1 MQRVSAWL
9 VILGLWL
16 VPTLAPAD
24 VTERIRHR
32 LEVLQ
37 APGELEAGGERLYA
51 TAVLQR
57 FYEARGYRPIWFDDM
72 APREALTGLPAAIA
86 AAEREGLL
94 PGHYHLAALESVLA
108 QLASQPAPQRDSR
121 VVTDA
126 ELLASDAFLL
136 LAKHY
141 ADGKV
146 DPTRVDPGWF
156 LDRADTALIADLE
169 QAARGDMG
177 TPARVLAGFLP
188 PQPAYAA
195 LRERLAL
202 QRSLLSGQW
211 TPVPA
216 GPTLREGDRGERV
229 AALRQRLRELNDL
242 SDDAGDDAAGDEQ
255 ALPEETLFDAPLAA
269 AVRRFQRRHGLE
281 ADAVVGARTLE
292 ALNVSPEARIEQLR
306 VNMERWRWLPADL
319 GDEHIL
325 VNIAGFFMTVMS
337 GGEEVMRQ
345 RVVVGRPYRRTPVF
359 TGRMTYL
366 VLNPSWEVPHSLAV
380 QDQLPQIRRD
390 PNYLSDMGFQVLRGW
405 GAQEQRIDPATVDWQ
420 ALGPRNFP
428 YRLRQSPGPRNAL
441 GQAKFMFPN
450 SHNVY
455 LHDTPARGLFA
466 REDRAASSGCIRVS
480 DPVGLTEWLLGGPG
494 RPQVMSREQ
503 IRRTLDQ
510 GAETTVR
517 LGRAV
522 PVHLLYWT
530 AWVEADGQVYYVRDV
545 YDRDAAVHRALNEAP
560 PR

>member
-1 MQRVSAWL
+1 MKSVPAL
-9 VILGLWL
+9 VMLLGLWL

-24 VTERIRHR
+24 VAERIRHR

-37 APGELEAGGERLYA
+37 APGELEAGGERLYTA
-51 TAVLQR
+51 AVLQD
-57 FYEARGYRPIWFDDM
+57 FYEARGYRPIWFDD
-72 APREALTGLPAAIA
+72 ATPRAALAGLPAAIA
-86 AAEREGLL
+86 AAHNEGLL
-94 PGHYHLAALESVLA
+94 PAHYHLAALETVLA
-108 QLASQPAPQRDSR
+108 ELASRPATQRDSR

-146 DPTRVDPGWF
+146 DPGQVDPGWF
-156 LDRADTALIADLE
+156 LGREDTVLVPALE
-169 QAARGDMG
+169 QAARGDVG
-177 TPARVLAGFLP
+177 APASMLAALLP

-202 QRSLLSGQW
+202 QRALLSGEW
-211 TPVPA
+211 TPVA
-216 GPTLREGDRGERV
+216 QGPTLREGDSDERIEQ
-229 AALRQRLRELNDL
+229 LRRRLTELAD
-242 SDDAGDDAAGDEQ
+242 
-255 ALPEETLFDAPLAA
+255 LPEDAVPAQAEALTHFDAPLAA

-292 ALNVSPEARIEQLR
+292 ALNVPPEARIEQLR

-319 GDEHIL
+319 GNEHIL
-325 VNIAGFFMTVMS
+325 VNIAGFFMSVMAD
-337 GGEEVMRQ
+337 GEEVMRQ

-390 PNYLSDMGFQVLRGW
+390 PDYLRDMGFQVLRGW
-405 GAQEQRIDPATVDWQ
+405 GAQEERIDPATVDWQ
-420 ALGPRNFP
+420 ALGPRSFP

-450 SHNVY
+450 QYNVY

-480 DPVGLTEWLLGGPG
+480 DPVGLAEWLLDGPG
-494 RPQVMSREQ
+494 RPQAMSRER

-510 GAETTVR
+510 GVETTVR

-530 AWVEADGQVYYVRDV
+530 AWVEADGQVYYVRDI
-545 YDRDAAVHRALNEAP
+545 YDRDPAVRTALNEAP

>member
-1 MQRVSAWL
+1 MKSVPAL
-9 VILGLWL
+9 VVLLGLWL
-16 VPTLAPAD
+16 IPTLAPAE

-37 APGELEAGGERLYA
+37 APGELEAGGERLYTA
-51 TAVLQR
+51 AVLQD
-57 FYEARGYRPIWFDDM
+57 FYEARGYRPIWFDE
-72 APREALTGLPAAIA
+72 ATPRRALTGLPAAIA
-86 AAEREGLL
+86 AAHHEGLL
-94 PGHYHLAALESVLA
+94 PEHYHLAALESVLA
-108 QLASQPAPQRDSR
+108 QLASQPAGQRDSR
-121 VVTDA
+121 VITDA

-146 DPTRVDPGWF
+146 DPARVDPGWF
-156 LDRADTALIADLE
+156 LGREDTVLIPALE
-169 QAARGDMG
+169 QAARGDVG
-177 TPARVLAGFLP
+177 TPASVLADRLP

-202 QRSLLSGQW
+202 QRSLSGEW
-211 TPVPA
+211 TRVA
-216 GPTLREGDRGERV
+216 EGPTLREGEHAERV
-229 AALRQRLRELNDL
+229 EALRRRLIELADL
-242 SDDAGDDAAGDEQ
+242 TDE
-255 ALPEETLFDAPLAA
+255 AVPDPRHFDAPLAA

-319 GDEHIL
+319 GNEHIL
-325 VNIAGFFMTVMS
+325 VNIAGFFMTVMAD
-337 GGEEVMRQ
+337 GEEVMRQ

-390 PNYLSDMGFQVLRGW
+390 PNYLHDMGFQVLRGW
-405 GAQEQRIDPATVDWQ
+405 GAQEERVDPASVDWQ
-420 ALGPRNFP
+420 ALGPRQFP

-450 SHNVY
+450 QHNVY

-480 DPVGLTEWLLGGPG
+480 DPVGLAEWLLDGPG
-494 RPQVMSREQ
+494 RPQVMSRER

-545 YDRDAAVHRALNEAP
+545 YDRDPAVRTALNEAP